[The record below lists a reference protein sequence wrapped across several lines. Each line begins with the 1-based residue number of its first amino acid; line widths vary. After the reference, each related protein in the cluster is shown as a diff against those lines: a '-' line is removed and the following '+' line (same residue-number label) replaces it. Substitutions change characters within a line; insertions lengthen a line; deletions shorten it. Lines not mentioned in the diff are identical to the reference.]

1 MFTIEMDADETSVQI
16 LDDKGNYEDVGM
28 FLYDEVCVIRQW
40 NEEDDRFEV
49 ILLSPNMF
57 TEMMASY
64 HKAEGAYI
72 TERTNGNN

>member
-16 LDDKGNYEDVGM
+16 LDDNGNYEDIGM

-40 NEEDDRFEV
+40 NEEKEGFEV

-57 TEMMASY
+57 AEMMASY

-72 TERTNGNN
+72 TERVNGNN

>member
-1 MFTIEMDADETSVQI
+1 
-16 LDDKGNYEDVGM
+16 M